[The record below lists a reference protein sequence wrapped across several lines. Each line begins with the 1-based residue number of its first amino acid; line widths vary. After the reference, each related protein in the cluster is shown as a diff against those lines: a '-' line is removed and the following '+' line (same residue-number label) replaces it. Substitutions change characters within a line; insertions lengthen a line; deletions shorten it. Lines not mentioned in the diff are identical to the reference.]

1 MTAPLPESAG
11 HERPRGRYLLTLSLT
26 ALGVVYGDIGTS
38 PLYAVR
44 ECFFGLR
51 AVPVT
56 RENVLGILSL
66 IFWSLIIVV
75 TAKYHVYVIRAA
87 NRGEGGILAL
97 MALVRGA
104 VTGRRRQWVVVALG
118 LFGGALLYGDG
129 VITPAITVL
138 GAVEGLNVATPV
150 LSRYVV
156 PFSIAILTG
165 LFLFQRRGTAGVG
178 RVFGPVLLVWFIT
191 IATLG
196 IRGILMEP
204 GVLEAVSPVHAVRFF
219 AANRLTAF
227 VVLGAV
233 FLVATGGEALYADL
247 GHFGERP
254 IQLDWFT
261 LVGPS
266 LVLNYFGQGALLLAA
281 PGTVRNPFYQLAPD
295 WALYPLVALA
305 TMAAV
310 IASQAIISGAFSLT
324 RQAVQL
330 GYLPRMSIVHTSA
343 RKIGQIY
350 VPGVNWALAVATIGV
365 VLAFRTSSGLAH
377 AYGVAVTTTMI
388 VTTALAFVVTRKLWG
403 WPLAASV
410 ALTAV
415 FLFVDLAF
423 FTANIMKIQHGGWFP
438 LVVAAVVYTI
448 LTTWQRGRAVL
459 RSRLRESAVPL
470 EILLDDIAADPPT
483 RVPGTAVF
491 LTPNVGATPAALVHN
506 LAHNKVLHHQ
516 VVFVSVLSEEV
527 PTVGPDHRVAVRS
540 LGNGFHSVTARYGF
554 MEEPSMPDILA
565 RLRHHGLDIRLE
577 ATTFFLGRETLVAAK
592 QPAMARWREG
602 LFALLSR
609 NALSATAFF
618 RIPPAQVFEVGV
630 QVEM

>member
-1 MTAPLPESAG
+1 MTAPLAQSGG
-11 HERPRGRYLLTLSLT
+11 HERPHGRYLLALSLT

-75 TAKYHVYVIRAA
+75 TAKYHVYVIRAD

-129 VITPAITVL
+129 VITPAISVL
-138 GAVEGLNVATPV
+138 GAVEGLEVATPV
-150 LSRYVV
+150 LSPYVV
-156 PFSIAILTG
+156 PISIAILTA
-165 LFLFQRRGTAGVG
+165 LFLVQRRGTAGVG
-178 RVFGPVLLVWFIT
+178 SVFGPVLLVWFIT
-191 IATLG
+191 IAALG
-196 IRGILMEP
+196 VRGILMEP

-219 AANRLTAF
+219 AANRFTAF

-295 WALYPLVALA
+295 WGLYPLVALA
-305 TMAAV
+305 TMAAI

-343 RKIGQIY
+343 RTIGQIY

-403 WPLAASV
+403 WPLAASLAV
-410 ALTAV
+410 TAT
-415 FLFVDLAF
+415 FLLVDLAF
-423 FTANIMKIQHGGWFP
+423 FTANVIKVEHGGWFP

-448 LTTWQRGRAVL
+448 LTTWQRGRALL

-470 EILLDDIAADPPT
+470 EILLGDIAAEPPT

-491 LTPNVGATPAALVHN
+491 LTPNVGETPAALVHN
-506 LAHNKVLHHQ
+506 LAHNKVLHQQ
-516 VVFVSVLSEEV
+516 VLFVSVLSEEV
-527 PTVGPDHRVAVRS
+527 PSVPPNERVAVRF
-540 LGNGFHSVTARYGF
+540 LGNGFHSITARYGF
-554 MEEPSMPDILA
+554 MEEPSMPDILS
-565 RLRHHGLDIRLE
+565 RLGPHGVEVRLE

-592 QPAMARWREG
+592 RPAMARWRER

-618 RIPPAQVFEVGV
+618 QIPPGQVFEVGV

>member
-1 MTAPLPESAG
+1 
-11 HERPRGRYLLTLSLT
+11 
-26 ALGVVYGDIGTS
+26 
-38 PLYAVR
+38 
-44 ECFFGLR
+44 
-51 AVPVT
+51 
-56 RENVLGILSL
+56 
-66 IFWSLIIVV
+66 
-75 TAKYHVYVIRAA
+75 
-87 NRGEGGILAL
+87 

-104 VTGRRRQWVVVALG
+104 VTGRRRQWIVVALG

-156 PFSIAILTG
+156 PISIAILTG

-178 RVFGPVLLVWFIT
+178 SVFGPVLLVWFIT

-219 AANRLTAF
+219 AANRFTAF

-388 VTTALAFVVTRKLWG
+388 VTTALAFVVTRRLWG
-403 WPLAASV
+403 WPLAASL

-448 LTTWQRGRAVL
+448 LTTWQRGRALL

-470 EILLDDIAADPPT
+470 EILLGDIAADPPT

-506 LAHNKVLHHQ
+506 LAHNKVLHQQ

-527 PTVGPDHRVAVRS
+527 PTVRPDHRLAVRS

-565 RLRHHGLDIRLE
+565 RLGRHGVEVPLE

-592 QPAMARWREG
+592 HPAMARWREG

>member
-1 MTAPLPESAG
+1 MHRLPRPAG
-11 HERPRGRYLLTLSLT
+11 HERPHGRYLLALSLA

-38 PLYAVR
+38 PLYAMH

-51 AVPVT
+51 AVPAT

-75 TAKYHVYVIRAA
+75 TAKYHLYVIRAD
-87 NRGEGGILAL
+87 NHGEGGILAL

-104 VTGRRRQWVVVALG
+104 VTGRRAQSLVVVLG

-129 VITPAITVL
+129 IITPAISVL
-138 GAVEGLNVATPV
+138 GAVEGLRVATPA
-150 LSRYVV
+150 LTRYVV
-156 PFSIAILTG
+156 PVSIATLGG
-165 LFLFQRRGTAGVG
+165 LFLFQRRGTGRVG
-178 RVFGPVLLVWFIT
+178 KVFGPVILVWFVT
-191 IATLG
+191 LATLG
-196 IRGILMEP
+196 VRGILMEP
-204 GVLEAVSPVHAVRFF
+204 GVLQAVSPVHAVHFLT
-219 AANRLTAF
+219 ANRFTAF

-281 PGTVRNPFYQLAPD
+281 PGTVRNPFYQLAPE

-305 TMAAV
+305 TMAAI

-330 GYLPRMSIVHTSA
+330 GYLPRMSIIHTSA
-343 RKIGQIY
+343 REIGQIY
-350 VPGVNWALAVATIGV
+350 IPGVNWALAAATVAV
-365 VLAFRTSSGLAH
+365 VLAFRSSSGLAH

-388 VTTALAFVVTRKLWG
+388 ITTALAFVVTRKLWK
-403 WPLAASV
+403 WPLMASLAVTAA
-410 ALTAV
+410 
-415 FLFVDLAF
+415 FLLVDLTF
-423 FTANIMKIQHGGWFP
+423 FTANAIKIEHGGWFP
-438 LVVAAVVYTI
+438 LVVAAAVYTI
-448 LTTWQRGRAVL
+448 LTTWQRGRALL

-470 EILLDDIAADPPT
+470 EILLGDIAADPPT
-483 RVPGTAVF
+483 RVPGIAVF
-491 LTPNVGATPAALVHN
+491 LTPNVGTTPAALVHN
-506 LAHNKVLHHQ
+506 LAHNKVLHQQ
-516 VVFVSVLSEEV
+516 VLFVSVLSEEIPSV
-527 PTVGPDHRVAVRS
+527 RPDERVAVQP
-540 LGNGFHSVTARYGF
+540 LANGFYSVTARYGF
-554 MEEPSMPDILA
+554 MEEPSMPDIL
-565 RLRHHGLDIRLE
+565 RGLHRHGIVVPLE
-577 ATTFFLGRETLVAAK
+577 ATTFFLGRETLVAAGH
-592 QPAMARWREG
+592 PAMARWRER

-618 RIPPAQVFEVGV
+618 RIPPGQVFEVGV